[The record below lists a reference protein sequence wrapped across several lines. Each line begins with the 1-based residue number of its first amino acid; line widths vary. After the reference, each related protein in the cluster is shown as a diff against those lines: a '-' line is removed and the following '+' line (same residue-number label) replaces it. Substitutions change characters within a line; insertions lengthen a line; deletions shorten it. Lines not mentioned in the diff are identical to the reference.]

1 MFSVSLLLLLQA
13 AFWSLRLGING
24 GSFPRILTQDEERDL
39 LAKYALGDQ
48 TARGKLIE
56 HNLRL
61 VAHVCKKYYSK
72 AEHDDLISIGT
83 IGLIKAI
90 DTFKSD
96 KNARLATYAA
106 RCIENEILMQFRK
119 ERKMQGDVSLNG
131 ILETDSEDGGLSLLD
146 ALCSTEENLLEQLDR
161 RENCKKLKAFIL
173 EALDEREQSVI
184 IHRFGLNGLPP
195 KTQTEV
201 GDLLNIS
208 RSYISRIEKR
218 AISKLRAKFV

>member
-13 AFWSLRLGING
+13 AFWSLRIGTGG
-24 GSFPRILTQDEERDL
+24 GSFPRILKPDEERDL
-39 LAKYALGDQ
+39 LAKYSLGDQ
-48 TARGKLIE
+48 SARGKLIE

-90 DTFKSD
+90 DTFKTD

-119 ERKMQGDVSLNG
+119 ERKLQSDISLNG
-131 ILETDSEDGGLSLLD
+131 ILEKDSDDGGLSLLD
-146 ALCSTEENLLEQLDR
+146 TLCSTEENMLEQLDR
-161 RENCKKLKAFIL
+161 RENCKKLNGFIR
-173 EALDEREQSVI
+173 EVLDDREQAVI

-201 GDLLNIS
+201 GNILNIS

-218 AISKLRAKFV
+218 AISKLRARFA